1 MTGSVA
7 QFLSKYVDKV
17 YLATDIKE
25 ASLIFN
31 TYDDIYKYKDINSS
45 DINCDAKIK
54 LIYELSD
61 NKKSYIQ
68 GYMDSIG
75 FGEVANN
82 GIPEINQEWE
92 KIINGEYILLAP
104 YTSTWEEQKRSWG
117 YEKYREL
124 QSLLE
129 EKFGV
134 KCIFLENQ
142 YSFQEMMSLIR
153 HCKFFEMNTG
163 SQEICILPQISLL

>member
-1 MTGSVA
+1 MERINTIRGYVEEFKDNIKAINERWFKEHRTFWGTLIPDSRIVYDTTLSIWYRRYFRNKIENGDVSSVCLVRDRNLGDVVMTEPVA

-25 ASLIFN
+25 VSLIFN

-82 GIPEINQEWE
+82 DIPEINQE
-92 KIINGEYILLAP
+92 
-104 YTSTWEEQKRSWG
+104 
-117 YEKYREL
+117 
-124 QSLLE
+124 LLE
-129 EKFGV
+129 
-134 KCIFLENQ
+134 
-142 YSFQEMMSLIR
+142 
-153 HCKFFEMNTG
+153 
-163 SQEICILPQISLL
+163 